1 MDRMAHQDET
11 DSTQEDTT
19 LAQRQA
25 RRAALAPG
33 AQAGIDEAL
42 VHRMVHGFYARI
54 RADDILGPIFNG
66 AIAEE
71 RWDTH
76 LANMVDF
83 WSSVLLM
90 TGRYAGRPMAA
101 HLLLDA
107 KRREQQMP
115 QLDQLHF
122 DRWLQLFRATAADI
136 CPPEA
141 AALFV
146 GRAEK
151 IAQSFMHGIR
161 FNRGEMPDWLGPVR
175 SEPLKG

>member
-1 MDRMAHQDET
+1 MAHQDET
-11 DSTQEDTT
+11 DST
-19 LAQRQA
+19 LAERQA

-33 AQAGIDEAL
+33 AQAGIDEAM
-42 VHRMVHGFYARI
+42 VHRMVHGFYDRI
-54 RADDILGPIFNG
+54 RADAVLGPIFNG
-66 AIAEE
+66 AITDD
-71 RWDTH
+71 RWPTH

-107 KRREQQMP
+107 RRRESDMP
-115 QLDQLHF
+115 KLDQPHF
-122 DRWLQLFRATAADI
+122 DRWLDLFRATAAEI

-146 GRAEK
+146 HRAEK

-161 FNRGEMPDWLGPVR
+161 FNRGEMPDWLGPAR
-175 SEPLKG
+175 SEPA

>member
-1 MDRMAHQDET
+1 MAHQDET
-11 DSTQEDTT
+11 DTT

-33 AQAGIDEAL
+33 AQAGVDEAM
-42 VHRMVHGFYARI
+42 VHRVVHGFYARI
-54 RADDILGPIFNG
+54 RSDDLLGPIFNG
-66 AIAEE
+66 AIAED

-107 KRREQQMP
+107 RRGEQGMP
-115 QLDQLHF
+115 RLDQPHF
-122 DRWLQLFRATAADI
+122 DHWLALFRATVTET

-141 AALFV
+141 AALFIH
-146 GRAEK
+146 RAEK
-151 IAQSFMHGIR
+151 IAQSFVMGLR
-161 FNRGEMPDWLGPVR
+161 FQRGETPDWLGPVQ
-175 SEPLKG
+175 SAPLKS

>member
-1 MDRMAHQDET
+1 MAHQDET
-11 DSTQEDTT
+11 DST
-19 LAQRQA
+19 LAERQA

-33 AQAGIDEAL
+33 AQAGIDEAM

-54 RADDILGPIFNG
+54 RSDAVLGPIFNG
-66 AIAEE
+66 AIAQD
-71 RWDTH
+71 RWPTH

-90 TGRYAGRPMAA
+90 TGRYSGRPMAA
-101 HLLLDA
+101 HLQLDI
-107 KRREQQMP
+107 KRREHDMP
-115 QLDQLHF
+115 QLDQPHF
-122 DRWLQLFRATAADI
+122 DRWLELFRATAADI
-136 CPPEA
+136 CPPGA

-161 FNRGEMPDWLGPVR
+161 FNRGEMPDWLGPAR
-175 SEPLKG
+175 SEPPNT

>member
-1 MDRMAHQDET
+1 MAHQDDN
-11 DSTQEDTT
+11 DSTRAE
-19 LAQRQA
+19 RQA

-33 AQAGIDEAL
+33 TQVGIDEAM
-42 VHRMVHGFYARI
+42 VHRMVHSFYARI
-54 RADDILGPIFNG
+54 REDEMLGPIFNG
-66 AIAEE
+66 AIQN

-83 WSSVLLM
+83 WSSVVLM
-90 TGRYAGRPMAA
+90 TGRYSGRPMAA

-107 KRREQQMP
+107 KRGEHGMP
-115 QLDQLHF
+115 RLGQPHF
-122 DRWLQLFRATAADI
+122 DRWLELFRATAAEV

-151 IAQSFMHGIR
+151 IAQSFVMGLR
-161 FNRGEMPDWLGPVR
+161 FQRGETPDWLGPVR
-175 SEPLKG
+175 SAPVKDQT